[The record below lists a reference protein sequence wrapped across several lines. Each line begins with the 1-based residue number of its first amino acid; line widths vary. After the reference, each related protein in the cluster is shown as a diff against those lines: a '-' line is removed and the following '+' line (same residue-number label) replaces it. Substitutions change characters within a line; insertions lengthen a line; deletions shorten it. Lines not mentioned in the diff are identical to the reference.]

1 MASLP
6 LRGKSLMDIEP
17 PPLPPQKGLQFLE
30 SEVGRV
36 SNVEEVINVLKS
48 DEEEYYQMI
57 KVINFNKLKI
67 YILLLIYFLFLGGRR
82 RNEKKIR
89 RRRIST

>member
-17 PPLPPQKGLQFLE
+17 PPLPAEKGLKFLE

-48 DEEEYYQMI
+48 DEEEYLQMI
-57 KVINFNKLKI
+57 KVIFNILN
-67 YILLLIYFLFLGGRR
+67 ILLLFTHKFLGRRR
-82 RNEKKIR
+82 RNEKKITR
-89 RRRIST
+89 